1 MSYMSYEPSQS
12 GGLGDQ
18 IYSGAASFGLI
29 KALISA
35 IIGTVISVIMI
46 IIGIN
51 LMLKKTNTTWVEG
64 IILNVKC
71 IPAENSFNDKVNT
84 QNCNINVSYEYNGK
98 QNKNIQYTGN
108 LVYTV
113 DQKVIIYINKDNES
127 EIYLDNP
134 SPKSLGVTLLIIGLL
149 ILGGVW
155 LMFWLAKR
163 YKFLAAAEGVS
174 GAYNLFR

>member
-1 MSYMSYEPSQS
+1 MSYEQSQS

-29 KALISA
+29 KSLITA
-35 IIGTVISVIMI
+35 IIGTIISVIMI

-51 LMLKKTNTTWVEG
+51 LMLTKINTTSVEG
-64 IILNVKC
+64 TILNVRC
-71 IPAENSFNDKVNT
+71 IPGENNS

-98 QNKNIQYTGN
+98 QNKNIQYIGN
-108 LVYTV
+108 VVYTEN
-113 DQKVIIYINKDNES
+113 QKVTIYINKDNDS
-127 EIYLDNP
+127 EIYLQNP
-134 SPKSLGVTLLIIGLL
+134 SPKTLGVTLLIIGLL

-155 LMFWLAKR
+155 LMFWLSKR

-174 GAYNLFR
+174 GAYNLFRY

>member
-35 IIGTVISVIMI
+35 IIGTIISVIMI

-51 LMLKKTNTTWVEG
+51 LMLKKTSTTSVEG
-64 IILNVKC
+64 TILNVNC
-71 IPAENSFNDKVNT
+71 VPGENT
-84 QNCNINVSYEYNGK
+84 QNCNIGVSYDYNGK
-98 QNKNIQYTGN
+98 QNKNIQYIGN
-108 LVYTV
+108 MVYTV
-113 DQKVIIYINKDNES
+113 NQKVTIYINTDNES
-127 EIYLDNP
+127 EIYLQDP
-134 SPKSLGVTLLIIGLL
+134 SPKKLGVTLLIIGL
-149 ILGGVW
+149 IVLGAVW

-174 GAYNLFR
+174 GAYNLFRY